1 MTPLELV
8 TLLCILS
15 GMLRSSDLSLQEKQ
29 RIRRF
34 FAIILHDFKKS
45 GQIYLP
51 PWIASRLKMSGMRT
65 FLIQRLYGGHRY
77 SKCPKQRTI
86 LYQKFIR
93 VSSDLLRYNQM
104 IYDPLRIFTR
114 TYFCPIN
121 ENPIGCCWNP
131 QLGKL
136 IVVTF
141 DKIYFFD
148 ENTMHFELFFER
160 PFFNFYGIDVDGDG
174 RFVVA
179 GYQSREIYLF
189 SPTGQLISQYIYPIA
204 PGNIHITFSSVCF
217 SSDSS
222 KILRFSSEGIY
233 ALNSKTSEII
243 CIFGTKGSR
252 LGDVRGEGQISRTS
266 FEDMYIISE
275 SDNNRVKICKID
287 WKTNTMEILARFGD
301 DFFFRPLGIILNHNY
316 LFTISIGDGC
326 AYISDGKNNYQIL
339 DGGFRGG
346 RLACALP
353 NGRMV
358 VCCQSGSCLKFIEE
372 SWSIP
377 PLSTKEKRLTMEPL
391 F

>member
-34 FAIILHDFKKS
+34 FAIILHDLHQG

-51 PWIASRLKMSGMRT
+51 PWISARLKMSDMRT
-65 FLIQRLYGGHRY
+65 FLIQRLCVVGGLRY
-77 SKCPKQRTI
+77 SKSTNQKRI
-86 LYQKFIR
+86 LL
-93 VSSDLLRYNQM
+93 VSTNLLRYNQM
-104 IYDPLRIFTR
+104 IYDPLRLFSR
-114 TYFCPIN
+114 TYYCPRN
-121 ENPIGCCWNP
+121 EKPIGCCWNP

-136 IVVTF
+136 IVTTF
-141 DKIYFFD
+141 DKIFLFD
-148 ENTMHFELFFER
+148 EETMSFELIFER
-160 PFFNFYGIDVDGDG
+160 PFFNFYGVDVDGDG

-252 LGDVRGEGQISRTS
+252 LRDVRGEGQISRTS
-266 FEDMYIISE
+266 FEDMYIISD
-275 SDNNRVKICKID
+275 SDNNRVKFCRID
-287 WKTNTMEILARFGD
+287 WKTNTMEILARLGA
-301 DFFFRPLGIILNHNY
+301 DFFFRPLGIIPKSNC
-316 LFTISIGDGC
+316 LFTISFGDGC

-339 DGGFRGG
+339 NREFSGG

-358 VCCQSGSCLKFIEE
+358 VCCQNGSCLKFIEE

-377 PLSTKEKRLTMEPL
+377 PLSTKAECLTMEPL